1 MARKRIKRYKVSPDE
16 SLCLAVSVV
25 DKPAV
30 ESDFQFFSDQK
41 IEKFVGVEGERRMI
55 YGCALRPDFPIYR
68 NDGKEEYYLE
78 FDKDAIDKIS
88 KNYFK
93 MGFQSNWTEAHKDEI
108 EGLTITESW
117 IKEDMY
123 QDKSVAIGLDPSL
136 PVGSWFIGCHCE
148 NDDVWEKVKEN
159 KYHGFSIEAIIGVE
173 EFEKQVE
180 ELNSNNNME
189 IKTDEMNFWN
199 KMKEVLAE
207 AFSKKV
213 DEPVEEQVKEEV
225 NLEEQTPPEPV
236 SEPSE
241 PVNEPEPVVDP
252 QPAPDAPKGT
262 QDATHP
268 EPAVEP
274 QNEPQPV
281 VEAPKADT
289 SKLEELIGNL
299 KAEIEA
305 LKSYNDELND
315 KVKEMGKQPSANP
328 INTNAKPGG
337 GETGVGNSNY
347 QAWRKQMA
355 SYLGY

>member
-30 ESDFQFFSDQK
+30 ESDFQFFSEQK

-148 NDDVWEKVKEN
+148 NDDVWRKVKEN

-213 DEPVEEQVKEEV
+213 DEPVEEQVEEEV
-225 NLEEQTPPEPV
+225 NLEEQTPAEPV

-241 PVNEPEPVVDP
+241 PVSEPQPVVDP
-252 QPAPDAPKGT
+252 QPA
-262 QDATHP
+262 P

-274 QNEPQPV
+274 QNEPEPV
-281 VEAPKADT
+281 QEAPKADT

-299 KAEIEA
+299 RAEIEA
-305 LKSYNDELND
+305 LKETNTGLQNKIS
-315 KVKEMGKQPSANP
+315 EMGKQPSANP
-328 INTNAKPGG
+328 INTNAKPGAG
-337 GETGVGNSNY
+337 DTYS
-347 QAWRKQMA
+347 AWREQMR
-355 SYLGY
+355 SML